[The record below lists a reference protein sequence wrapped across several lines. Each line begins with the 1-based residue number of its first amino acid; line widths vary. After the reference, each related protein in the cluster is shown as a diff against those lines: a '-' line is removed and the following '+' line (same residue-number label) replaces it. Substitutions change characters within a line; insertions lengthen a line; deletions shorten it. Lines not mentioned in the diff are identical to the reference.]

1 MWAVVAGI
9 TLALAGLLAYVD
21 IRLAPLSLLA
31 PLVAY
36 AYKTYTEGRARRE
49 VDEEMPRALLELSS
63 LPIRTYDDALRA
75 LSRGYGRLSAEV
87 GRIIR
92 ARMPAERK
100 LRALRDLGGE
110 ATRVAVDAII
120 TGMRAGA
127 NMRELMRSV
136 AGDLEARMN
145 MERSKSASL
154 ALQRYSTM
162 LTAGVFVPAVLGLV
176 VRIARGLMETGLFKE
191 GATASTVMGLLPFHV
206 GIVALETSLFL
217 ALVDGKLRNA
227 AVYAVLL
234 LPLAVGI
241 YFALAG

>member
-1 MWAVVAGI
+1 MWVIVAGL
-9 TLALAGLLAYVD
+9 TLALAGLLAYAD
-21 IRLAPLSLLA
+21 LRLAPLSLLV

-36 AYKTYTEGRARRE
+36 AYKTYTEGKARRE
-49 VDEEMPRALLELSS
+49 VDEQMPRALLELSS
-63 LPIRTYDDALRA
+63 LPIRTYDDVLRA
-75 LSRGYGRLSAEV
+75 LSRGYGRLSEEV
-87 GRIIR
+87 RRIIN

-100 LRALRDLGGE
+100 IRALEGLGGE
-110 ATRVAVDAII
+110 ATRVAAEAII

-136 AGDLEARMN
+136 ASDLEARMN

-176 VRIARGLMETGLFKE
+176 VRIARGLMETGLFE
-191 GATASTVMGLLPFHV
+191 ESATASTVIGLLPYHV
-206 GIVALETSLFL
+206 GIVALETALFL
-217 ALVDGKLRNA
+217 ALVDGKPRNV